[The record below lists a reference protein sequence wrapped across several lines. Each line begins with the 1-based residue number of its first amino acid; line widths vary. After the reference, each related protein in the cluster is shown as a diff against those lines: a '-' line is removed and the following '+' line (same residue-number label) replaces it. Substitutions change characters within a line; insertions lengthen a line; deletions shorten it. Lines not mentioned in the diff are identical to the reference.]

1 MTVLRIENVSV
12 TLGGTAILDGISM
25 HLGRDEFV
33 SILGPSG
40 AGKSTIFRLLTGAV
54 QQDSGTITYNGA
66 PLMTNQ
72 HGFGFMPQRD
82 ALMPW
87 RRIID
92 NLTLGLE
99 VQGIQRKD
107 ARARVT
113 PLLAEFGLEGFARH
127 YPAQLSGGMRQRA
140 AFLRTI
146 AQNRP
151 VQLLDEPFGA
161 LDALT
166 RTHMQAWFEKRWRTA
181 RWATLLVTHDVR
193 EAVALSDRI
202 YVLSRRPARVIAE
215 VHVPAARPRMEHP
228 TSAEAHAI
236 EAQLLEI
243 LLNQPGEPHEISD
256 SCCLADDGSACGR
269 AGKACRRVGLD
280 AQHKP
285 RWPLCGA
292 IAGLVRRGRT

>member
-1 MTVLRIENVSV
+1 MSALVMENVSV
-12 TLGGTAILDGISM
+12 ALGGTPILDDVSLHVKKG
-25 HLGRDEFV
+25 EFV

-54 QQDSGTITYNGA
+54 QHDSGTITCNGQ
-66 PLMTNQ
+66 PLAARQ
-72 HGFGFMPQRD
+72 QGFGFMPQRD

-99 VQGIQRKD
+99 VQGVSRKE

-113 PLLAEFGLEGFARH
+113 PLLADFGLENFARH

-140 AFLRTI
+140 ALLRTVV
-146 AQNRP
+146 QERP

-166 RTHMQAWFEKRWRTA
+166 RTQMQTWFEKRWRAA
-181 RWATLLVTHDVR
+181 RWTTLLVTHDVR

-202 YVLSRRPARVIAE
+202 YVLSRRPAHVITQ
-215 VHVPAARPRMEHP
+215 VNVPTPRPRLGRG
-228 TSAEAHAI
+228 TTAEAHAL
-236 EAQLLEI
+236 EAHVLDI
-243 LLNQPGEPHEISD
+243 LLNQTGNDP
-256 SCCLADDGSACGR
+256 
-269 AGKACRRVGLD
+269 
-280 AQHKP
+280 
-285 RWPLCGA
+285 
-292 IAGLVRRGRT
+292 